1 MEVNISSNMIAGP
14 RSKVERFDELVV
26 IVSFTLVE
34 NNRDNGIGNGRSRSG
49 LSQGNLHFN
58 VKVLTVKLMLRRGLE
73 LEFVRFVFMAGAIFD
88 VSAS

>member
-49 LSQGNLHFN
+49 LSQGNLHFD

>member
-49 LSQGNLHFN
+49 LSQGNLHFY

-73 LEFVRFVFMAGAIFD
+73 LEFVRFVIHGR
-88 VSAS
+88 SNL